1 MKRSKS
7 FLGLLTSLI
16 LITSISFAQT
26 KSNTETDFTIQR
38 DIKFKNSS
46 DVKEVSIAVKNDDSI
61 LQLMISSIV
70 ESGELSVEIYDPT
83 NKKQGNF
90 SIGTQLNSTELNE
103 KVRGQIQKKFTTPK
117 EGTWKVKFIAKNAS
131 GNINIWAQNYA
142 NTKQTSKDR

>member
-1 MKRSKS
+1 MKRSRS

-16 LITSISFAQT
+16 LIASISFAQT
-26 KSNTETDFTIQR
+26 KSNTETDFTVQR

-46 DVKEVSIAVKNDDSI
+46 DVKEVIIEVKSDDSM

-131 GNINIWAQNYA
+131 GNISIWAQNYA